1 MKFKAVF
8 VTLVALAGALTMSG
22 CTIAPTAL
30 GILMLLVDDKTP
42 SAPVW
47 RIQTPEASP
56 ILPLSLPDVSAV
68 PQHATLDAPR

>member
-1 MKFKAVF
+1 MKFKAVV

-30 GILMLLVDDKTP
+30 GIMSLLVDNNTP
-42 SAPVW
+42 AVPVW

-56 ILPLSLPDVSAV
+56 IPPLSLPDVSAV
-68 PQHATLDAPR
+68 PQHAALDAPR